1 MAQEIKFS
9 EQELNSIKE
18 LQKEYNKLSIAL
30 GQLELEKMVLKTR
43 EETLY
48 STFKT
53 ISEKEQTI
61 IQDLNSKYG
70 VGSLNLETGTFT
82 PNS

>member
-1 MAQEIKFS
+1 MGQEIKFS

-82 PNS
+82 PNP

>member
-1 MAQEIKFS
+1 MGQEIKFS
-9 EQELNSIKE
+9 EQELDSIKE

-30 GQLELEKMVLKTR
+30 GQLELEKMVLKNR
-43 EETLY
+43 EETLH

-61 IQDLNSKYG
+61 IQDLNRKYG

-82 PNS
+82 PNP

>member
-1 MAQEIKFS
+1 MGQEIKFS
-9 EQELNSIKE
+9 EQELDSIKE

-30 GQLELEKMVLKTR
+30 GQLELEKMVLKNR

-61 IQDLNSKYG
+61 IQDLNRKYG

-82 PNS
+82 PNP